1 MVQSIR
7 RNSQRIG
14 RMTLVL
20 AALVLVLSAAL
31 PALAQDTVVVLTG
44 NNVNLRGL
52 PGTYGQV
59 LSVVPIATTLT
70 ATAISEDGLWLQVA
84 YDGLSG
90 WIALSYVTLQEGYLA
105 YLPVAADPVASV
117 LVESETEADDST
129 SDLDLLIA
137 LWASING
144 DSTATTTATTTT
156 STTSTTTSAVN
167 ANGLPKVI
175 ITFPT
180 SGLEL
185 PNDQITLTWLA
196 RSGAASY
203 RIEVYSDQTEN
214 PYSATYRTTG
224 TSFSVR
230 TSGLPARSTGWGYW
244 FEVSAL
250 DSTGRVI
257 AADRIWGMRIDRSP
271 STPSGG
277 FSGRFPFPRP

>member
-14 RMTLVL
+14 RLALVL
-20 AALVLVLSAAL
+20 AALVMVFSGAL

-59 LSVVPIATTLT
+59 LTVVPIDTTLT

-90 WIALSYVTLQEGYLA
+90 WIALSYVTLQGGYLA
-105 YLPVAADPVASV
+105 YLPVASDPVASV
-117 LVESETEADDST
+117 LVESETETDDTT

-144 DSTATTTATTTT
+144 DDTATTTT
-156 STTSTTTSAVN
+156 TTSTSTTTSAVN

-203 RIEVYSDQTEN
+203 RIEVYSDQAEN
-214 PYSATYRTTG
+214 PYSVTYRTTG

-230 TSGLPARSTGWGYW
+230 TSGMPARSTGWGYW